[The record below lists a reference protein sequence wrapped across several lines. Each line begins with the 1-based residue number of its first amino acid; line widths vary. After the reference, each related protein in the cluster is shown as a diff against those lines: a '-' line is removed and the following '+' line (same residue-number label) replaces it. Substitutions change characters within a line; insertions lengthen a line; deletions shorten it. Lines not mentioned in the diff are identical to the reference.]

1 MRINPLRALM
11 LGGPDPDTWKTA
23 ALFAI
28 IVFGCTFLGWLL
40 LPGLF
45 VMLFL
50 PGYLVAYTRNVATG
64 EDRLPSLGDM
74 NNLWHGFVVLIVSI
88 IYSLPAM
95 GIMVL
100 CLGGSVISLL
110 TGMKMNSA
118 LAAAGGIAGLGMM
131 AVAAIAFVLV
141 CYFFTPAI
149 ALQYCKAN
157 QFGDCFKF
165 GEIFATIMRSPLD
178 YLMLV
183 LPFLA
188 YLGLQFIPFVGQLL
202 GPVLML
208 ASSHL
213 IGQYGAQV
221 MEMSSNSPV
230 PSDVG
235 FNRF

>member
-1 MRINPLRALM
+1 MTMFELAVV
-11 LGGPDPDTWKTA
+11 
-23 ALFAI
+23 LFAASLCI
-28 IVFGCTFLGWLL
+28 NLIAWIRYALYGGAFKSNLIVGIS
-40 LPGLF
+40 
-45 VMLFL
+45 
-50 PGYLVAYTRNVATG
+50 ATV
-64 EDRLPSLGDM
+64 LT
-74 NNLWHGFVVLIVSI
+74 FVVLIVSI

-188 YLGLQFIPFVGQLL
+188 YLGRQFIPFVGQLL